1 VLARIESGSRP
12 TAADYV
18 DLIGE
23 RRRVIAAVATRTL
36 GLDAVALPTAA
47 NIPPRIDELGDL
59 AQSQAIN
66 QRCLRNTSIANFLDR
81 PSISIPCHAPGS
93 APVGFMLM
101 GETGGDRRL
110 LAIARGLEGAVRLQA
125 DRRSL

>member
-1 VLARIESGSRP
+1 VARIESGSAQ
-12 TAADYV
+12 TAADYIE
-18 DLIGE
+18 LLGE
-23 RRRVIAAVATRTL
+23 RRRVIAAVAGRTR
-36 GLDAVALPTAA
+36 GFDAVALPTAP

-66 QRCLRNTSIANFLDR
+66 RRCLRNTSIGNFLDR
-81 PSISIPCHAPGS
+81 PSISIPCHAPGA

-110 LAIARGLEGAVRLQA
+110 LAIARGLEDTVRL
-125 DRRSL
+125 